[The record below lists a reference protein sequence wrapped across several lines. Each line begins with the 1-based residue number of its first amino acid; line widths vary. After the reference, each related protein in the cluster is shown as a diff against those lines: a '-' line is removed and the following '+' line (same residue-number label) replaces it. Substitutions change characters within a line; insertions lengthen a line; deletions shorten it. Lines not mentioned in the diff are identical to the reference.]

1 MTHQQPRGFALRD
14 RNQRRIVS
22 CLLGLG
28 VLIALS
34 LVAGGARAQRL
45 AFVDL
50 QRAIEG
56 TTEGKAAIA
65 KLKGDVEK
73 KQKELE
79 GKRDELKKMDED
91 LSKQAAIL
99 KPDAIEKKRQDLQQ
113 RFQQLQEALMRS
125 QQEIAEKERKTLAPI
140 QERVMRA
147 IAAIAQREKFT
158 AVLQQQVVLWPQQN
172 EMDITNEVIRKAN
185 EK

>member
-1 MTHQQPRGFALRD
+1 MTH
-14 RNQRRIVS
+14 RNQRQLAS
-22 CLLGLG
+22 YLLGLG
-28 VLIALS
+28 VVLTLT
-34 LVAGGARAQRL
+34 LCAGGARAQKL
-45 AFVDL
+45 AFVDI

-56 TTEGKAAIA
+56 TTEGKAAVA

-99 KPDAIEKKRQDLQQ
+99 KPDAVEKKRQELQQ
-113 RFQQLQEALMRS
+113 RFQGLQEALMRS
-125 QQEIAEKERKTLAPI
+125 QQEIAEKERKALAPI

-147 IAAIAQREKFT
+147 IAAIAQRDKFM
-158 AVLQQQVVLWPQQN
+158 AVLQQQVVLWPQQS

-185 EK
+185 ESK